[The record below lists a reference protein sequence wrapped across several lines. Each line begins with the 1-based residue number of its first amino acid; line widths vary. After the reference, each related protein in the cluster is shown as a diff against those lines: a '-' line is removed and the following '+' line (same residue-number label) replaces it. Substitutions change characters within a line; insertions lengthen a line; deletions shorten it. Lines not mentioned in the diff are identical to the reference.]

1 MSTFTVDDVGTGGD
15 VDGLLEVLYRKMTLP
30 RSLVWL
36 SYAGKPL
43 EFGVPLAH
51 YSITAGS
58 TVLLA
63 MRGRGGVATFR
74 MHPPRPVAIASSRS
88 VRDMV
93 AALETPSGTVSSLA
107 HTPQQQTQTSAD
119 AMQSEVRRALSALDE
134 KLLIKVLAAGDI
146 RLLRVEWLLAQ
157 PEGFKMERRQ
167 DLEAR
172 ESKGELPLLWP
183 SEAVALVREGNRS
196 VGALSYGWSHCL
208 DSTSPCSDVSCY
220 VMFMY
225 LLLRASLQLLT
236 FPGPRVHA

>member
-1 MSTFTVDDVGTGGD
+1 M
-15 VDGLLEVLYRKMTLP
+15 
-30 RSLVWL
+30 
-36 SYAGKPL
+36 
-43 EFGVPLAH
+43 
-51 YSITAGS
+51 AGS
-58 TVLLA
+58 VSHQRLQRSAIRQSGLA
-63 MRGRGGVATFR
+63 SQRQQASVVHTN
-74 MHPPRPVAIASSRS
+74 HQPPTSKLP
-88 VRDMV
+88 
-93 AALETPSGTVSSLA
+93 ALV
-107 HTPQQQTQTSAD
+107 TQTSAD
-119 AMQSEVRRALSALDE
+119 AIPSEVRRALSALDE

-172 ESKGELPLLWP
+172 EMKGELPLLWP

-225 LLLRASLQLLT
+225 LRLRPSLQLLT